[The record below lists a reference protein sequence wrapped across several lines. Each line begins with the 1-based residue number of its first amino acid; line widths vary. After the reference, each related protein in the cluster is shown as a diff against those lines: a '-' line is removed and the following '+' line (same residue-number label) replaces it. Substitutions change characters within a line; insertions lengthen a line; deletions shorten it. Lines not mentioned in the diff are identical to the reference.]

1 MRFHRLI
8 TLGCVVA
15 AASTGVVACG
25 SDDDSSGGGGGG
37 GGDSAGGGELHIYS
51 SLPLE
56 GAQRGQST
64 ALVNGAKLALEQAG
78 GKAGDYT
85 IKYTSLSDASAQAGN
100 WTPELTSANAR
111 KAAQDDKTAV
121 YIGEFNS
128 GASAVSIPILNEGG
142 VPQISPSNTAVG
154 LTSDAAGADKGEP
167 DKYYPAGTRTYTRIV
182 HKDTIQ
188 VAALATIM
196 KEDGCTNVAI
206 ANDKEVYGAGLA
218 RNVESA
224 AKGQGLK
231 IDFNEGIDPKAA
243 NYRSLA
249 SRAKGDGVD
258 CFAFSGTTS
267 NNAAQIFKD
276 FSAAIPDAKL
286 YGPDGVAE
294 AAFTDPKE
302 GGIPSSVGAK
312 TTLTVAT
319 LAPDKY
325 PPEGQEFFKQY
336 GEKYG
341 DDTPDPY
348 AIYGYEAMNL
358 ALDAIKRAGSGD
370 KEKILE
376 ALFATKDRKSVLGT
390 YSIDENGDTSL
401 TDYGVYK
408 IEGGELTFDKT
419 VKAQT

>member
-1 MRFHRLI
+1 LRFPRLI

-25 SDDDSSGGGGGG
+25 DDNDSSGGGGG

-182 HKDTIQ
+182 PKDTIQ
-188 VAALATIM
+188 GAALATIM

-218 RNVESA
+218 RNIESS
-224 AKGQGLK
+224 AKSQGLK

-249 SRAKGDGVD
+249 SRAKGDGVN

-294 AAFTDPKE
+294 ASFTDPKE

-325 PPEGQEFFKQY
+325 PPEGREFFKQY

-341 DDTPDPY
+341 DNTPDPY

>member
-1 MRFHRLI
+1 LRYHRLL

-15 AASTGVVACG
+15 AAGTGLVACG
-25 SDDDSSGGGGGG
+25 GNDSSSGGGGSTSS
-37 GGDSAGGGELHIYS
+37 DSGGGELHIYS

-64 ALVNGAKLALEQAG
+64 ALVNGMKLALEQAG
-78 GKAGDYT
+78 GKAGNYT
-85 IKYTSLSDASAQAGN
+85 VKYTSLSDASAQAGN

-111 KAAQDDKTAV
+111 KAAQDDKTAA
-121 YIGEFNS
+121 YLGEFNS

-167 DKYYPAGTRTYTRIV
+167 DKYYPTGERNYVRIV
-182 HKDTIQ
+182 PKDTIQ
-188 VAALATIM
+188 GAAIATIM

-218 RNVESA
+218 RNIESA
-224 AKGQGLK
+224 AKSQSLK

-249 SRAKGDGVD
+249 SKAKGDGVD

-294 AAFTDPKE
+294 AAFTDPKQ
-302 GGIPSSVGAK
+302 GGIPASVGAK

-319 LAPDKY
+319 LPPDEY
-325 PPEGQEFFKQY
+325 PPEGQDFFKQY

-341 DDTPDPY
+341 DKTPDPY

-358 ALDAIKRAGSGD
+358 ALDAIKRAGSAD
-370 KEKILE
+370 KKKILE
-376 ALFATKDRKSVLGT
+376 ALFATKDRNSVLGT

-408 IEGGELTFDKT
+408 IKDGELTFDKT

>member
-1 MRFHRLI
+1 LRFHRLI

-25 SDDDSSGGGGGG
+25 DDDDSSGGGGG

-78 GKAGDYT
+78 GKAGDFT

-182 HKDTIQ
+182 PKDTIQ
-188 VAALATIM
+188 GAALATIM

-249 SRAKGDGVD
+249 SRAKGDGVN

>member
-1 MRFHRLI
+1 LRFPRLI

-25 SDDDSSGGGGGG
+25 DDNDSSGGGGG

-182 HKDTIQ
+182 PKDTIQ
-188 VAALATIM
+188 GAALATIM

-218 RNVESA
+218 RNIESS
-224 AKGQGLK
+224 AKSQGLK

-249 SRAKGDGVD
+249 SRAKGDGVN

>member
-1 MRFHRLI
+1 LRFHRLI

-25 SDDDSSGGGGGG
+25 DDDDSSGGGGG

-78 GKAGDYT
+78 GKAGDFT

-182 HKDTIQ
+182 PKDTIQ
-188 VAALATIM
+188 GAALATIM

-408 IEGGELTFDKT
+408 IENGELTFDKT